1 MTTVVIRG
9 EILSEELELDI
20 ATLIRCCEL
29 QQQDVI
35 AMVDAGLL
43 EPRGEQPASWRFS
56 GLDLQRARL
65 ARRLTRDLGVNVAGV
80 ALIVELLEERAAL
93 QRQIRL
99 LNAFLEEHDPT
110 SR

>member
-9 EILSEELELDI
+9 EILSDELNLDV

-29 QQQDVI
+29 QQEDVI

-65 ARRLTRDLGVNVAGV
+65 ARRLTRDLDVNVAGA
-80 ALIVELLEERAAL
+80 ALIVDLLEERAAL
-93 QRQIRL
+93 QRQMRL
-99 LNAFLEEHDPT
+99 LTALLEQHDP
-110 SR
+110 